1 MPHEW
6 PAIET
11 LWLGESRVAIPT
23 PQLIDGFNP
32 AEVHLGADW
41 VERHRCNGGVVR
53 TGALA
58 TLPVATTGI
67 KLRAVENAAG
77 FADLVAGLR
86 VGNRAT
92 FSELSAA

>member
-1 MPHEW
+1 MPYEW
-6 PAIET
+6 PVIET
-11 LWLGESRVAIPT
+11 LWLGESRVAIPP
-23 PQLIDGFNP
+23 PQLIDGFNA

-41 VERHRCNGGVVR
+41 VERHRVR
-53 TGALA
+53 TGVLA